1 MAKNRPSELMNTT
14 PPPPVTCLLVDDH
27 PALLDALTRALTD
40 AGVRVVGAAMSAAAG
55 LALLPRRPDVVLLDM
70 RLPDM
75 TGIELAQ
82 AIAASGTP
90 AKTLLYSGH
99 VDPRVAGQVLAA
111 GMNGLIA
118 KGSPLSEVVRAVRAV
133 AAGGSYVDPLLGAAL
148 ARGAAD
154 PLSLS
159 ERDEA
164 LLGHIS
170 RGLTDERIGEELHLS
185 PETIRANVRR
195 VVQTM
200 GAKNRTHAVAL
211 ALRTGQ
217 LR

>member
-1 MAKNRPSELMNTT
+1 MNATA
-14 PPPPVTCLLVDDH
+14 PPPVTCLLIDDH
-27 PALLDALTRALTD
+27 PALLDALTRALTG
-40 AGVRVVGAAMSAAAG
+40 AGVRIVGAAMSAAKG
-55 LALLPRRPDVVLLDM
+55 LALLPRRPDVVLIDM

-82 AIAASGTP
+82 AITASGTP

-99 VDPRVAGQVLAA
+99 VDAQLAGQAIAA
-111 GMNGLIA
+111 GMNGLIT
-118 KGSPLSEVVRAVRAV
+118 KGSPLSEVVRAVQTV
-133 AAGGSYVDPLLGAAL
+133 AAGGTYLDALLGAEL
-148 ARGAAD
+148 ARGGGD
-154 PLSLS
+154 PARLS
-159 ERDEA
+159 ERDE
-164 LLGHIS
+164 LLLEHIS

-200 GAKNRTHAVAL
+200 GARNRTHAVAL

>member
-1 MAKNRPSELMNTT
+1 MSAVTQ
-14 PPPPVTCLLVDDH
+14 PPVSCLLIDDH
-27 PALLDALTRALTD
+27 PALLDALTRALTG
-40 AGVRVVGAAMSAAAG
+40 AGVRIVGAAMSGANG
-55 LALLPRRPDVVLLDM
+55 LALLARLPDVVLLDM

-82 AIAASGTP
+82 AIASSETP

-99 VDPRVAGQVLAA
+99 VDMQLAGQALAA
-111 GMNGLIA
+111 GMNGLIT

-133 AAGGSYVDPLLGAAL
+133 AAGGTYVDPLLGAEL
-148 ARGAAD
+148 ARGGSD
-154 PLSLS
+154 QSHLS
-159 ERDEA
+159 ERDEV

-195 VVQTM
+195 IVQAM

-211 ALRTGQ
+211 ALRTSQ

>member
-1 MAKNRPSELMNTT
+1 
-14 PPPPVTCLLVDDH
+14 
-27 PALLDALTRALTD
+27 LTD